1 MNTAEGSTAGAP
13 PYDQHPTA
21 PLTAPLSGRPAEGR
35 AAARVRDLHLTDSVR
50 SARVDAR
57 AQGGQAGTWM
67 PYLPASGSPYCPPG
81 VDPAALVWAET
92 VAPGGYTHKV
102 LARGTRLRF
111 DDPTGDACAHLL
123 LFNALE
129 PVERLNVAD
138 TQKIPW
144 QAYLGENH
152 PLLSGDG
159 RVLAVVSGDS
169 SGRHDA
175 FCGTSTDAWN
185 ARKYGDARPE
195 GPSPSGRG
203 LFLKAAAKHGLSR
216 RDLPP
221 GVSFFQGVRVEA
233 DGTLA
238 WQGSAGPGTYV
249 ELVAELP
256 LLVLVANV
264 AHPLD
269 PRPGYVVG
277 PLRVHAWRGEP
288 TGPDEPRFTATP
300 ELHRAYLNTADYCE
314 ARGL

>member
-1 MNTAEGSTAGAP
+1 MTTADSSTAGTP
-13 PYDQHPTA
+13 HGRRPTGRV
-21 PLTAPLSGRPAEGR
+21 TART
-35 AAARVRDLHLTDSVR
+35 RDLRSTDSVR
-50 SARVDAR
+50 SARHDAR
-57 AQGGQAGTWM
+57 AQGGRPGEWM
-67 PYLPASGSPYCPPG
+67 PYLPASGSPYRPPG

-92 VAPGGYTHKV
+92 VAPGGYSHKV

-138 TQKIPW
+138 TQKVPW
-144 QAYLGENH
+144 QAYLSENH

-159 RVLAVVSGDS
+159 RVLAVVSADS

-175 FCGTSTDAWN
+175 FCGTTTDAWN
-185 ARKYGDARPE
+185 ERKYGDARPE

-203 LFLKAAAKHGLSR
+203 LFLKAAAKHGLGR

-221 GVSFFQGVRVEA
+221 SVSMFQGVRVEA
-233 DGTLA
+233 DGTLG
-238 WQGSAGPGTYV
+238 WQGSAGPDTHV
-249 ELVAELP
+249 ELVAEMP

-264 AHPLD
+264 THPLD
-269 PRPGYVVG
+269 PRPDYVVG
-277 PLRVHAWRGEP
+277 PLRVHAWRGAP
-288 TGPDEPRFTATP
+288 TGPGEPRFTTTP
-300 ELHRAYLNTADYCE
+300 ELHRAYLNTVDYCE